1 MRTKLVTGAEF
12 VAGAGYTIKR
22 FKAVNGLGATVK
34 AEQIKSDVLSGSEDY
49 AVGGDYANAGLS
61 LLPSETH
68 EGAFS
73 KITVSAG
80 TVVVWYIKDDE
91 NRSQRWNEIFI

>member
-12 VAGAGYTIKR
+12 DAGVGYTIKR

-34 AEQIKSDVLSGSEDY
+34 AEQITTDVLSGSEDF
-49 AVGGDYANAGLS
+49 AVGGAYANAGLA

-80 TVVVWYIKDDE
+80 TVMVWYIKDDE
-91 NRSQRWNEIFI
+91 DRSQRWNDKFI